1 MPRTELPRVGSGVI
15 RSDDTGRALRSRRSL
30 RPEQEAALQA
40 HGDGI
45 RVLQVQ
51 GDLSFASMEA
61 VTHAL
66 MSRFD
71 STRYAVL
78 DLHRVSRID
87 ATATGLLLSL
97 LDGFERAGKTLV
109 FSRCHHLK
117 ALVEGMLG
125 QRDAERLAIAD
136 DPLDALEQGEDELLR
151 ALAVADGD
159 DDEMAL
165 SEQPLVRGVS
175 EEGLAALQRHLTPR
189 TFAAGQFIVR
199 QGDPA
204 SHMYFITQGRASVVV
219 GDPFKPAAVVAR
231 VHAGLCVGEMAMIE
245 RKPRS
250 ASVRAD
256 TETTCHELPF
266 AALDAPELAEV
277 RHQMVANLAVDLSQ
291 RLRQRNAEIWNLT

>member
-1 MPRTELPRVGSGVI
+1 MHPVRRNAASGAGPPRRSIGSRNERIGAIVHI
-15 RSDDTGRALRSRRSL
+15 QECSL
-30 RPEQEAALQA
+30 RPFEQYSFPLI
-40 HGDGI
+40 HGSIEKQRGI
-45 RVLQVQ
+45 REVGRQV
-51 GDLSFASMEA
+51 SCEIA
-61 VTHAL
+61 HAFEQVVARNPFHIL
-66 MSRFD
+66 RKEV
-71 STRYAVL
+71 R
-78 DLHRVSRID
+78 
-87 ATATGLLLSL
+87 LLAQVI
-97 LDGFERAGKTLV
+97 GN
-109 FSRCHHLK
+109 
-117 ALVEGMLG
+117 EGP
-125 QRDAERLAIAD
+125 QR
-136 DPLDALEQGEDELLR
+136 LR
-151 ALAVADGD
+151 PLAVADGD